1 MFNNRK
7 HMTELKN
14 LLLDLVQVVV
24 TLFTG
29 TVENKMIFQ
38 EVDTEW
44 WKVKNENTPHNIH
57 NGIR

>member
-1 MFNNRK
+1 
-7 HMTELKN
+7 MTELKN

>member
-1 MFNNRK
+1 
-7 HMTELKN
+7 MTELKK

-29 TVENKMIFQ
+29 TVQNQMIFQ

-44 WKVKNENTPHNIH
+44 WKVKKGNAPGNIN
-57 NGIR
+57 NGIQY